1 MRHASSLMPRIVLI
15 TLSRHLPRPNFNR
28 SSGLLK
34 NLRGQGRQER
44 NRPSNGKNDSFLFF
58 FFFFFDKRTNFNRI
72 FDQRTFNSLFNSCEY
87 PRHENFL
94 SFYKKK
100 KNTRIFLYFR
110 IKRTDVF
117 LRILQKFVPLVE
129 TRETNGGANIYARR
143 FKFDGSKGGAVD
155 SKKQSVTSAITLVFF
170 SIRVWKI
177 LCEIVEMVGSLIEFH
192 DKGILKIFGRHYL
205 RFQRLFRTEIDE
217 IGRIPLRVSVTRFAT
232 SSRD

>member
-1 MRHASSLMPRIVLI
+1 M
-15 TLSRHLPRPNFNR
+15 
-28 SSGLLK
+28 
-34 NLRGQGRQER
+34 
-44 NRPSNGKNDSFLFF
+44 
-58 FFFFFDKRTNFNRI
+58 
-72 FDQRTFNSLFNSCEY
+72 
-87 PRHENFL
+87 
-94 SFYKKK
+94 
-100 KNTRIFLYFR
+100 YFR

-192 DKGILKIFGRHYL
+192 DEGILKIFGIIFVFNVCFERKSMKLAEFHSVYRWLVLQRRRAINIGCTLIEIIVWRGGIVDRNYYL
-205 RFQRLFRTEIDE
+205 
-217 IGRIPLRVSVTRFAT
+217 LRV
-232 SSRD
+232 DY

>member
-1 MRHASSLMPRIVLI
+1 MEKMIP
-15 TLSRHLPRPNFNR
+15 
-28 SSGLLK
+28 
-34 NLRGQGRQER
+34 
-44 NRPSNGKNDSFLFF
+44 FLFF
-58 FFFFFDKRTNFNRI
+58 FFFFFDKRANFNRI
-72 FDQRTFNSLFNSCEY
+72 FDQTTFNSREMNIRIMRIFFLFI
-87 PRHENFL
+87 
-94 SFYKKK
+94 KKK